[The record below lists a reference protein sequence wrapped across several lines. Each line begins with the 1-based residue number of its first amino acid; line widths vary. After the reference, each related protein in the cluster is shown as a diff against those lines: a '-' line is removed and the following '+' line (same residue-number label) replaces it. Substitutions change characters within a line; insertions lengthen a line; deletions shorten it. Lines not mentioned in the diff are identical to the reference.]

1 MFMINKYLWS
11 YLTKNIPL
19 RYASHF
25 LTIFFLNLVF
35 IFGFQQWWS
44 VFHYAYLLFLFSMSQ
59 KVLKTFRRVLHY
71 FLRQCKMEWK
81 KLGSVFLFLFRFL
94 DTAVEDGKIK
104 SLIHKPEIITKII
117 IRKVIWHK
125 SNCLQACD

>member
-1 MFMINKYLWS
+1 MINKYLWS

-25 LTIFFLNLVF
+25 LTIFFFKPRFHLWISTMVISFSLCLF
-35 IFGFQQWWS
+35 IIS
-44 VFHYAYLLFLFSMSQ
+44 LFNVPEN
-59 KVLKTFRRVLHY
+59 VLKTFRRVLHY

-125 SNCLQACD
+125 SNCLQASD